1 MIHYT
6 LFRLLEK
13 YFVTRKG
20 RMAFIDPEMTDLVT
34 MYHLPIPTT
43 ARQETRYRRSPE
55 DICIWYKN

>member
-1 MIHYT
+1 
-6 LFRLLEK
+6 
-13 YFVTRKG
+13 
-20 RMAFIDPEMTDLVT
+20 MAFIDPEMTDLVT